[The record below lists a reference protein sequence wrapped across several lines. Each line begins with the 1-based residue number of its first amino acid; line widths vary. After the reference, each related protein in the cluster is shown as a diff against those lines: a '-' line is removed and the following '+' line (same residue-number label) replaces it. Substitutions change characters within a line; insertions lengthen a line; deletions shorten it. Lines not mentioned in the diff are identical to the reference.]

1 MDNTHSDQLSPSTAR
16 VRARR
21 PWAITVP
28 VVVSALFGV
37 AGLVAAFDHILV
49 AVDWEHRYLASYL
62 QEHGPAHASPVYQYL
77 FAGVDIVIAVL
88 LLWGANRA
96 ANGITNKI
104 LIVGWS
110 ALAADILSN
119 LFIGGDPVG
128 VLISLILPILMIAL
142 VLTRSSRGFFRARA
156 R

>member
-1 MDNTHSDQLSPSTAR
+1 MVQRHSPSGPARTA
-16 VRARR
+16 
-21 PWAITVP
+21 PP
-28 VVVSALFGV
+28 QGV
-37 AGLVAAFDHILV
+37 LAGP
-49 AVDWEHRYLASYL
+49 
-62 QEHGPAHASPVYQYL
+62 GPAHASPVYQYL